1 MTPLLQQVQRLREA
15 GQPWTIVNG
24 LEILP
29 EQGVVQF
36 ELMTG
41 RRAPRQRMHLEIL
54 RRYEEDDQQNDDSV
68 EDMGSDG
75 PKLRN
80 RFENLRC

>member
-1 MTPLLQQVQRLREA
+1 MTPLLLQVQRLRTA

-54 RRYEEDDQQNDDSV
+54 RRYEEDEQRDDDSV
-68 EDMGSDG
+68 GDMESNG
-75 PKLRN
+75 PRLRN